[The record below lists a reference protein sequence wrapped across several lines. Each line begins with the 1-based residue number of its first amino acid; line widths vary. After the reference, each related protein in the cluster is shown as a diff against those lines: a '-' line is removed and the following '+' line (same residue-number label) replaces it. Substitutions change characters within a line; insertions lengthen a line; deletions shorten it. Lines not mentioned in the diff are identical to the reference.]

1 MGSAI
6 IILTFGDSP
15 QGSESKGHRA
25 WRGRRKVTQDE
36 DGMNFSW
43 ERKSIPLSTG
53 MLIPVRKI
61 SPELERK
68 EKQLVLLPTL

>member
-1 MGSAI
+1 M
-6 IILTFGDSP
+6 
-15 QGSESKGHRA
+15 
-25 WRGRRKVTQDE
+25 TQDE

-68 EKQLVLLPTL
+68 EKQLV